1 MKKEFWQ
8 VIALFIIEL
17 MLLLP
22 VSFALSINN
31 VEVTRIEDT
40 SAIISWVTDK
50 NATSAVYYG
59 LNNALDQV
67 KEDSR
72 LGTNHSLSITG
83 LSKGGKY
90 SYKTGSCYGNDSC
103 VNSSK
108 GEFETGV
115 DIVPPTIDAAIP
127 EFHNKNKMDIEG
139 SVEPNSIVKLYV
151 NDMLAA
157 ARVLDRQETSD
168 GKFTFRNVALRQ
180 SNTIK
185 IWAQDQAQNANEAT
199 YKVVVDTQEPVVT
212 LEDIPSATKNIT
224 IKGTVDEQVMMNV
237 YLKSGE
243 EKVPGK
249 STGLQAVASN
259 NSVDLSW
266 NKSEENEFSHY
277 VVYRDDVGAIA
288 KTKPA
293 SYNSYKDV
301 LVNNGESY
309 IYQVSAINEFGKE
322 GAKSDSVT
330 VSISGGQTGLPKPDL
345 ITDIAGGSRK
355 LELSQNVSG
364 SFSTSI
370 TLQKDGIYT
379 LQIEFVDKA
388 LNTVLIEKS
397 INFDTKPPEINI
409 IKPKKGAFIYE
420 NYANEVDIEGETEP
434 FASVHMYIERTP
446 LGYLNKS
453 FDISGLPNEIQNIP
467 ESKLKEDCRLN
478 IAGTSFCSTGAD
490 YSTVADSNGK
500 FKFEKVDMT
509 SWLGIGSSISEIPA
523 TELSSDRQLQ
533 EQTKTRVVFIA
544 TDSSGLRGAESFEYR
559 IGTCWS
565 GNFSWE
571 VTPLLDH
578 QSPSLL
584 SMERL
589 RENTEQIFFYFN
601 YSYAGRGE
609 DGRIVQ
615 GGVSVSK
622 ACDGTELLKDRRFN
636 LSCKVL
642 PASGST
648 VVNPEGTTSYTIVK
662 LSSLEN
668 MDKWLEHDWKSFF
681 KAVSNEFTFPFKV
694 RITYEHE
701 VEGITV
707 TETQT
712 TCQEVTY
719 VLDNSMVDFKN
730 VLPDW
735 VLYDLVDFLNS
746 SVSIINDIQKEMRKI
761 IEYTAIACVASFLL
775 RLGWQVYRRWISIFD
790 EKKFAAEKLLDIG
803 FEPEEDGDK
812 EYCQKV
818 AGSIARQLK
827 GLSKD
832 QELVIKNFGIVK
844 LKYFSD
850 ADLKKCF
857 PATAAAWKTEAN
869 LYRLYRYSCDRIF
882 GHKSPSRWTE
892 QATDDELY
900 SKLKK
905 GTGCA
910 VDESVMGQ
918 PLMVNKCR
926 DVAKDFGY
934 AKDHFNI
941 DNKCFVFKEGND
953 ETLYT
958 LSNTESTQ
966 YDIYTIKYS
975 KGPGKSSSDY
985 AIKQTDNRYLT
996 AQNENCDEVCGVTK
1010 KTEPTEKKKR
1020 WNKGKPEEKVE
1031 EDPTTYFDCIPVS
1044 ECRALKGQPEIEGRP
1059 AADGRPEIEGRPEVK
1074 EVFTRGFTKDCFYK
1088 AEPDWAP
1095 ELKSRLNQPESVS
1108 NDPSQRYECCC
1119 INAVKA
1125 PPSEYYRY
1133 DDMVKYVVEKKE
1145 RQYAFESKTKEG
1157 SEPQGSGEGERWADM
1172 KWSYRYWKEKY
1183 QSVSNSIT
1191 ESGQGRDHYEYN
1203 ENRYIE
1209 GRDFPACFGQNSW
1222 IYDSGKIFGVD
1233 TEPGKGNLLI
1243 MDPAKQW
1250 LSTFQCLHITGISN
1264 RLQILKNIM
1273 SALSMC
1279 LITVR
1284 TTGRGDTG
1292 VCKELF
1298 TQYVCSLIWQIIQYW
1313 KEGCLP
1319 FGKGID
1325 ISKSESK
1332 LVEYVSAGVKSV
1344 WGSVEDSRNELADEY
1359 GNAKLNNLI
1368 GAGEEQIA
1376 RKICLAAF
1384 GYDWEITLDNVIDVA
1399 YASPY
1404 STLVQKMTSTRE
1416 FLTISPTGKASYEY
1430 RASWL
1435 INPGC
1440 DMQNYKVELSCI
1452 SRNEMDEH
1460 EGINCEKVEDPAG
1473 NDCDCLGLD
1482 EEKRHSFYSSSS
1494 KLLQGTLVDM
1504 NWKQIVD
1511 DSFYRYD
1518 HLKFTLRIDQ
1528 KIKSDLRE
1536 SCFPEGNL
1544 YGGKGVFY
1552 APIRDKTVV
1561 DMASCRL
1568 DPSQGQFTCTPA
1580 ADFWTSEGRAYFTK
1594 IMVNGYDYSREEEF
1608 ILSKG
1613 ESLEVEPIITKLQG
1627 PPVCLIV
1634 KVSRGS
1640 VKDRKYLLVDI
1651 DGQHNYRIPIEDHV
1665 APTAKS
1671 SPSSSITGCK
1681 PDEMPDSDKTCI
1693 QVLSGRRV
1701 KLKALSITNTQQKE
1715 VTLKFKDTWSLN
1727 GPKNHEIDLLKN
1739 SEDMMSVNG
1748 VEKAISKWWK
1758 EKYGERG
1765 VIIELE
1771 NDGIVLKVEDVGY
1784 AEGIDSVEYDVK
1796 VDPVGTEEQ
1805 IWTIELGLYQPKDE
1819 DEIVDCS
1826 RYRDSKQ
1833 SEELA
1838 RYAGRRQKETVRVK
1852 VLGKESE
1859 SVYKPKITIDAE
1871 DVTPVEKNL
1880 PHIIRV
1886 KVSDDKGIDEVKYK
1900 IKKPNAEILE
1910 DSVRKKIKRMK
1921 CGESSTS
1928 AYVTENCDISLD
1940 AKDLD
1945 IAGDYTITVTA
1956 KDKDPDGKQKV
1967 NIVDE
1972 PPSDKPPRTFK
1983 VRCYTGN
1990 EWGVC
1995 QKEGE
2000 CSTDNVKKDPI
2011 LGCVEEYECCKDGTR

>member
-59 LNNALDQV
+59 LSNALDQV

-72 LGTNHSLSITG
+72 LGTNHSISITG

-90 SYKTGSCYGNDSC
+90 SYKAGSCYGNDSC

-108 GEFETGV
+108 GEFETGI
-115 DIVPPTIDAAIP
+115 DIVPPAIDAAIP
-127 EFHNKNKMDIEG
+127 EFHNKNKIDIEG

-168 GKFTFRNVALRQ
+168 GKFTFRSVALRQ

-185 IWAQDQAQNANEAT
+185 IWAQDQAQNANKAT

-224 IKGTVDEQVMMNV
+224 IKGTVNEQVMMNV

-243 EKVPGK
+243 DKVLGK
-249 STGLQAVASN
+249 ITGLQAVAGN

-266 NKSEENEFSHY
+266 NKSGENEFSHY

-309 IYQVSAINEFGKE
+309 TYQVSAVNEFGKE

-330 VSISGGQTGLPKPDL
+330 ASISGGQTGLPKPDE

-397 INFDTKPPEINI
+397 INFDTKPPEIKI

-420 NYANEVDIEGETEP
+420 NYANEVNIEGETEP
-434 FASVHMYIERTP
+434 FASVHLYIERTP
-446 LGYLNKS
+446 LGYLNQS

-467 ESKLKEDCRLN
+467 ESELKADCRLN

-509 SWLGIGSSISEIPA
+509 SWLGIGSSISEIPT

-533 EQTKTRVVFIA
+533 EQTKTRMVFIA
-544 TDSSGLRGAESFEYR
+544 TDSSGLRGAEDVEYS

-571 VTPLLDH
+571 VTPLLEH

-589 RENTEQIFFYFN
+589 RENTEQIFFFFN
-601 YSYAGRGE
+601 YSYTGRGE

-615 GGVSVSK
+615 GGVDVSK
-622 ACDGTELLKDRRFN
+622 ACDGTELLKDTRFN

-642 PASGST
+642 PARGQT
-648 VVNPEGTTSYTIVK
+648 VVNPEGTTSYTIIK

-668 MDKWLEHDWKSFF
+668 MDKWLETDWKGFF

-701 VEGITV
+701 IDGRTV

-719 VLDNSMVDFKN
+719 VLDNSLIDFSK
-730 VLPDW
+730 LPDFI
-735 VLYDLVDFLNS
+735 LYDFVEFLNS
-746 SVSIINDIQKEMRKI
+746 SVTVINRIQEEMRKI
-761 IEYTAIACVASFLL
+761 IEYVAVACVASFLL

-790 EKKFAAEKLLDIG
+790 EKKAAVEKFIDIEFG
-803 FEPEEDGDK
+803 AETEEDNSDCK
-812 EYCQKV
+812 EISKAIKKGYNL
-818 AGSIARQLK
+818 GSVEEDFT
-827 GLSKD
+827 G
-832 QELVIKNFGIVK
+832 VK

-857 PATAAAWKTEAN
+857 PATAAAWETEAS

-905 GTGCA
+905 GSGCA
-910 VDESVMGQ
+910 VDESVRGQ
-918 PLMVNKCR
+918 RLMAVKCR
-926 DVAKDFGY
+926 EY
-934 AKDHFNI
+934 AKELHKDRETFSI
-941 DNKCFVFKEGND
+941 DDICFKIDVGDKKAICALDKTPVDTENKLYSISCLEGGS
-953 ETLYT
+953 YV
-958 LSNTESTQ
+958 
-966 YDIYTIKYS
+966 
-975 KGPGKSSSDY
+975 SSAY
-985 AIKQTDNRYLT
+985 VIKQNDNYYFT
-996 AQNENCDEVCGVTK
+996 AQNDMCEVVCGVRTNVDNPELYRAWK
-1010 KTEPTEKKKR
+1010 PQSTEE
-1020 WNKGKPEEKVE
+1020 
-1031 EDPTTYFDCIPVS
+1031 
-1044 ECRALKGQPEIEGRP
+1044 ALKGKEPKEGKKNPSQAKCMKTNECTALEEKYGGETGDIKVTSALPR
-1059 AADGRPEIEGRPEVK
+1059 GY
-1074 EVFTRGFTKDCFYK
+1074 TRDCFYRAK
-1088 AEPDWAP
+1088 GAPAEFNNP
-1095 ELKSRLNQPESVS
+1095 SVVS

-1125 PPSEYYRY
+1125 PPSPYYQH
-1133 DDMVKYVVEKKE
+1133 DDMVKYVVEGKE
-1145 RQYAFESKTKEG
+1145 RQYAFESKTEEG
-1157 SEPQGSGEGERWADM
+1157 KEPQGATKGEKFADM

-1183 QSVSNSIT
+1183 QAVSSGIAT
-1191 ESGQGRDHYEYN
+1191 EAREGRNHYEYN
-1203 ENRYIE
+1203 ENRYME

-1222 IYDSGKIFGVD
+1222 LYDGGNLFGVGA
-1233 TEPGKGNLLI
+1233 EPGKGNLLI

-1250 LSTFQCLHITGISN
+1250 LSTFQCLHITGIYN

-1273 SALSMC
+1273 SALSAC

-1284 TTGRGDTG
+1284 TTGKGDTG

-1298 TQYVCSLIWQIIQYW
+1298 TQYVCSSIWYIIQYL
-1313 KEGCLP
+1313 KEKCLP

-1325 ISKSESK
+1325 LPGSENK
-1332 LVEYVSAGVKSV
+1332 VVQYVSAGVKSV
-1344 WGSVEDSRNELADEY
+1344 WGSVEDSRNELAEEY

-1376 RKICLAAF
+1376 RKICLFAF
-1384 GYDWEITLDNVIDVA
+1384 GYDWEITLDNVIDVS

-1404 STLVQKMTSTRE
+1404 STLVHQTTGTRE
-1416 FLTISPTGKASYEY
+1416 FLTVNPATGKASYEY
-1430 RASWL
+1430 RSSWI

-1460 EGINCEKVEDPAG
+1460 DGINCRKVKDPAG

-1482 EEKRHSFYSSSS
+1482 EEKTHSFYSSSG
-1494 KLLQGTLVDM
+1494 KLPQGTLVDM
-1504 NWKQIVD
+1504 NWRQIVD

-1518 HLKFTLRIDQ
+1518 HVKFTLRTDS
-1528 KIKSDLRE
+1528 KIKSKLRE
-1536 SCFPEGNL
+1536 SCFPEGNF
-1544 YGGKGVFY
+1544 YDGKGVFY
-1552 APIRDKTVV
+1552 SPIRDKTVV
-1561 DMASCRL
+1561 EMASCRL

-1580 ADFWTSEGRAYFTK
+1580 TDFWTSEGRAYFTK
-1594 IMVNGYDYSREEEF
+1594 INVNGEDYTSGEDF
-1608 ILSKG
+1608 TLSKG
-1613 ESLEVEPIITKLQG
+1613 ESLEVEPVITKLQG
-1627 PPVCLIV
+1627 PPVCLIAE
-1634 KVSRGS
+1634 VSRGS
-1640 VKDRKYLLVDI
+1640 VKDKIKYLLVNI

-1665 APTAKS
+1665 TPTAKS
-1671 SPSSSITGCK
+1671 SPPSSITGCE
-1681 PDEMPDSDKTCI
+1681 PAQMPDSDKTCT

-1715 VTLKFKDTWSLN
+1715 VTLKFKDTWSLSDQ
-1727 GPKNHEIDLLKN
+1727 PNHEIDLTKK
-1739 SEDMMSVNG
+1739 SMDMMSVNN
-1748 VEKAISKWWK
+1748 VEKTISQWWK
-1758 EKYGERG
+1758 ERYGERG
-1765 VIIELE
+1765 AIIELE
-1771 NDGIVLKVEDVGY
+1771 NEGIVLKVEDVGY
-1784 AEGIDSVEYDVK
+1784 AEGIDSVEYNIK

-1805 IWTIELGLYQPKDE
+1805 IWTIELGLYQPKGE

-1826 RYRDSKQ
+1826 RYRESTED
-1833 SEELA
+1833 EELA

-1852 VLGKESE
+1852 VMGKESE
-1859 SVYKPKITIDAE
+1859 SVYTPKITIDAE
-1871 DVTPVEKNL
+1871 DVTPAGRNI
-1880 PHIIRV
+1880 PHIISV
-1886 KVSDDKGIDEVKYK
+1886 KVTDDKGIDEIKYK

-1910 DSVRKKIKRMK
+1910 DSVSKNIKRMN
-1921 CGESSTS
+1921 CDEGPTS
-1928 AYVTENCDISLD
+1928 IYVTEKCDILL
-1940 AKDLD
+1940 KEEDLD
-1945 IAGDYTITVTA
+1945 IAGDYEITVTA
-1956 KDKDPDGKQKV
+1956 KDKDPDKKQ
-1967 NIVDE
+1967 NIHIE
-1972 PPSDKPPRTFK
+1972 DKEKKFN
-1983 VRCYTGN
+1983 VRCYSGTV
-1990 EWGVC
+1990 WGIC

-2000 CSTDNVKKDPI
+2000 CSREK
-2011 LGCVEEYECCKDGTR
+2011 VEDSPDLECFRDYECCQVGSMNKAK